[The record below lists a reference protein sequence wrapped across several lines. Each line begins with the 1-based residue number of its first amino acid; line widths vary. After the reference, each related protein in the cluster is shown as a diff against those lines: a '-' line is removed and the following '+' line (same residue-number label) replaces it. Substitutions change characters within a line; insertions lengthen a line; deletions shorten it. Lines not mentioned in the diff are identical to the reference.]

1 MAKHVPGVQSYKLT
15 DGSVRY
21 QVRLVREGRRH
32 KWSGFVYKDEAQFFY
47 QDRKR
52 DLREGRPFPG
62 DMPVE
67 PPAPCPTLETVIQ
80 AYLVTAQIKKNYRG
94 EVTIAKFWQ
103 ARLGSKRA
111 VDVTPSDIDAARKH
125 LLQYG
130 ARRGPQDPAT
140 VNRYTAWL
148 HHVYRLEI
156 EVERL
161 AKNPCRVFVRSHIRG
176 GQKLPERPA
185 PDAVWTDADLT
196 KIERELGREGMLYPL
211 LAILTGL
218 RQDEQF
224 ALKKRDIDLTQ
235 RIGSL
240 HDPKAGKN
248 QIFHIN
254 DDAARIF
261 DYFIAK
267 SGESPFVFPS
277 RRWPLTEH
285 MQGQHWYA
293 MHFKPACRR
302 AGIVLGR
309 KEGKTWHTLRHSFAD
324 RLANLAVPILDI
336 QEAGRWSS
344 WQAMRRYV
352 KKSNPR
358 VHAAVQQLKIS
369 SALAHLLPLGKE
381 TAFDADA
388 QVIEI

>member
-1 MAKHVPGVQSYKLT
+1 MADNQGISEYSNVKG
-15 DGSVRY
+15 DRRY
-21 QVRLVREGRRH
+21 QVRLAHLGRRY
-32 KWSGFVYKDEAQFFY
+32 KWSGFVRKDEARNWY

-52 DLREGRPFPG
+52 DLREGRAFPTSAKV
-62 DMPVE
+62 DLPPPV
-67 PPAPCPTLETVIQ
+67 PTLEQIIRD
-80 AYLVTAQIKKNYRG
+80 YLITAQIKKNYGG
-94 EVTIAKFWQ
+94 EVTMANFWMD
-103 ARLGSKRA
+103 RLGQKA
-111 VDVTPSDIDAARKH
+111 ADAITPSDIDAARKH

-130 ARRGPQDPAT
+130 LKRGPQDPAT
-140 VNRYTAWL
+140 VNRYTSWL
-148 HHVYRLEI
+148 HHVFRLEI

-161 AKNPCRVFVRSHIRG
+161 AKNPCRVFVRSAVRG
-176 GQKLPERPA
+176 GQKFQERPS
-185 PDAVWTDADLT
+185 PDAVWSDV
-196 KIERELGREGMLYPL
+196 ELGRIEQELGKEGMLYPL

-224 ALKKRDIDLTQ
+224 ALKKSAIDLGR

-240 HDPKAGKN
+240 HDPKAGTN

-261 DYFIAK
+261 EYFMAK
-267 SGESPFVFPS
+267 SGDSPFVFPS
-277 RRWPLTEH
+277 PRWPMTEH
-285 MQGQHWYA
+285 MQGQHWYQK
-293 MHFKPACRR
+293 HFKPACVR

-309 KEGKTWHTLRHSFAD
+309 KDGKTWHTLRHSFAD
-324 RLANLAVPILDI
+324 RLAELAVPILDI

-358 VHAAVQQLKIS
+358 VSAAVQRLKIP
-369 SALAHLLPLGKE
+369 AKLAHLLPMTQEMLSD
-381 TAFDADA
+381 TTA

>member
-1 MAKHVPGVQSYKLT
+1 MAKKIPGVESYKLT

-21 QVRLVREGRRH
+21 QVRVFHEGRRQ
-32 KWSGFVYKDEAQFFY
+32 KWSGFVYKDEAQHFY
-47 QDRKR
+47 EDRKR
-52 DLREGRPFPG
+52 DIREGRPFPG
-62 DMPVE
+62 ELPVE
-67 PPAPCPTLETVIQ
+67 IPPPSPTLADVIRD
-80 AYLVTAQIKKNYRG
+80 YLVTAQIKKNYSG
-94 EVTIAKFWQ
+94 EVTIAKFWVS
-103 ARLGSKRA
+103 RLGFKRA
-111 VDVTPSDIDAARKH
+111 IDVTPSDIDAARKH
-125 LLQYG
+125 LLQVG
-130 ARRGPQDPAT
+130 AGRGPQDPAT

-161 AKNPCRVFVRSHIRG
+161 VKNPCRVFVRSHIRG

-185 PDAVWTDADLT
+185 PDAVWTDADLA
-196 KIERELGREGMLYPL
+196 KIEQELGREGMLYPL

-224 ALKKRDIDLTQ
+224 ALKKRDIDLRR

-261 DYFIAK
+261 EYFFAK

-277 RRWPLTEH
+277 PRWPMTEH
-285 MQGQHWYA
+285 MQGQHWYQ

-302 AGIVLGR
+302 AGLVLGR

-324 RLANLAVPILDI
+324 RLADLAVPILDI

-358 VHAAVQQLKIS
+358 VQAAVQKLKLPA
-369 SALAHLLPLGKE
+369 ALAYFLTSVE
-381 TAFDADA
+381 ESRSERIA
-388 QVIEI
+388 QAVE

>member
-1 MAKHVPGVQSYKLT
+1 M
-15 DGSVRY
+15 
-21 QVRLVREGRRH
+21 
-32 KWSGFVYKDEAQFFY
+32 
-47 QDRKR
+47 
-52 DLREGRPFPG
+52 
-62 DMPVE
+62 
-67 PPAPCPTLETVIQ
+67 PTLAEVIQ

-94 EVTIAKFWQ
+94 EVTIAKFWV

-111 VDVTPSDIDAARKH
+111 AEVTPSDIDTARKH
-125 LLQYG
+125 LLQVG
-130 ARRGPQDPAT
+130 AGRGPQDPAT

-148 HHVYRLEI
+148 HHVFRLEI

-161 AKNPCRVFVRSHIRG
+161 TKNPCRVFVRSHIRG

-185 PDAVWTDADLT
+185 PDAVWTDADLA
-196 KIERELGREGMLYPL
+196 KVALELGREGMLYPL

-218 RQDEQF
+218 RQEEQF
-224 ALKKRDIDLTQ
+224 ALKKSAIDLRR

-240 HDPKAGKN
+240 HDPKAGTN
-248 QIFHIN
+248 QVFHIN

-261 DYFIAK
+261 EYFLAK
-267 SGESPFVFPS
+267 CGASPFVFPS
-277 RRWPLTEH
+277 PRWPMTEP
-285 MQGQHWYA
+285 MQGQHWYQK
-293 MHFKPACRR
+293 HFKPACTR

-309 KEGKTWHTLRHSFAD
+309 KNGKTWHTLRHSFAD
-324 RLANLAVPILDI
+324 RLADLAVPILDI

-369 SALAHLLPLGKE
+369 AKLAHLLPLGKE
-381 TAFDADA
+381 TAVEEEP
-388 QVIEI
+388 QVIER